1 MTEGPKSE
9 LAKSDSPRPDNPS
22 PDGPEPAE
30 PERLAIPAD
39 SSPLMAQYL
48 AVKRGHPDH
57 LLFYRMGDFY
67 ELFFE
72 DAVRASA
79 ALAIA
84 LTKRGKHDGG
94 DIPMCGVPVHAA
106 EGYLAKLIRQ
116 GFKVAVCEQIE
127 DPAEAKKRGSKS
139 VVRRDVVRIVTP
151 GTLTEETLLD
161 ARSHNFLAAVADVG
175 GALGLAWVD
184 ISTGDFAVQPLGVAE
199 LAGALARLQPSE
211 ILLPDRLF
219 QQPELA
225 GMLAEYRSQLSPLPA
240 ARFESEAAR
249 RRLEQAFA
257 VKALEGF
264 GNFERA
270 EIAACGALVDYLQTT
285 QLGRLPRLAAPRR
298 LASGAVMEID
308 AATRRNLELMRGLA
322 GDRQGSLLAAIDR
335 TVSAGGA
342 RRLAD
347 WLAAPLTDPAAI
359 DARLDMLAAL
369 IAEPRLREDMRHG
382 LRGAPDI
389 ERSLSRL
396 LIGRGGPR
404 DLAAL
409 GLGLAVA
416 GALRRRLADSADLPA
431 GLRQA
436 EAALGDHG
444 VLVAELGRALGP
456 DLPVIARDG
465 GFIAPGYRDGL
476 DELRSLRD
484 ESRRLVLELE
494 QRYRGETGISSLKI
508 RHNNVLGYYVESTAI
523 HLEKLSKSAG
533 FIHRQTMANA
543 TRFTT
548 VELGEL
554 ERRIATAA
562 DKALALELECFA
574 ELVALASAAAEAIA
588 ASAAALALLDVAAGL
603 AELAVE
609 GDYCRP
615 LVDVSAAFEIKAG
628 RHPVVEAALRAQQ
641 AGGFVANDC
650 DLGSAQRLWLLTGPN
665 MAGKSTFLRQNA
677 LIAVLAQIGAYV
689 PARAA
694 HIGIVDRLFS
704 RVGAADDLAR
714 GRSTFMVEMVETAAI
729 LNQASPRSL
738 VILDEIGRGTATFD
752 GLSIAWAT
760 IEHLHEVNRCRAL
773 FATHYHE
780 LVALAARLPA
790 LSPHA
795 MRVKEW
801 QGDVVFLHEVALG
814 AADRSYGIHVAKLA
828 GLPAAAV
835 ARAEQVLATLEKGE
849 QASALTR
856 LADDL
861 PLFSARIAE
870 ARKPSPAEQALAAL
884 DPDQMTPK
892 EALEEL
898 YRLRRLAKGEA

>member
-1 MTEGPKSE
+1 
-9 LAKSDSPRPDNPS
+9 
-22 PDGPEPAE
+22 
-30 PERLAIPAD
+30 
-39 SSPLMAQYL
+39 MAQYL

-116 GFKVAVCEQIE
+116 GFKVAVCEQLE

-161 ARSHNFLAAVADVG
+161 ARSHNFLAAIADVG

-184 ISTGDFAVQPLGVAE
+184 ISTGDFAVQPLGPSE

-219 QQPELA
+219 QRPELA
-225 GMLAEYRSQLSPLPA
+225 GLLAEYRTQLSPLPA
-240 ARFESEAAR
+240 ARFESDGAR
-249 RRLEQAFA
+249 RRLEAAFA

-264 GNFERA
+264 GSFERA

-298 LASGAVMEID
+298 IASGAVMEID
-308 AATRRNLELMRGLA
+308 AATRRNLELMRGLT
-322 GDRQGSLLAAIDR
+322 GDRQGSLLATIDR

-369 IAEPRLREDMRHG
+369 TAEPRLREDLRQG
-382 LRGAPDI
+382 LRRAPDI

-409 GLGLAVA
+409 GLGLAA
-416 GALRRRLADSADLPA
+416 AEALRRRLAGSPDLPA

-444 VLVAELGRALGP
+444 ALVAELGRALGP

-465 GFIAPGYRDGL
+465 GFIAAGYRDGL

-523 HLEKLSKSAG
+523 HLEKLTRGSG

-543 TRFTT
+543 ARFTT

-574 ELVALASAAAEAIA
+574 ELVALVLAGAEADRRRAAAR
-588 ASAAALALLDVAAGL
+588 LAPARCRRPRL

-615 LVDVSAAFEIKAG
+615 VVDESAAFEIKGG
-628 RHPVVEAALRAQQ
+628 RHPVVEVAL
-641 AGGFVANDC
+641 
-650 DLGSAQRLWLLTGPN
+650 LWGCLRRQCLRPRRGP
-665 MAGKSTFLRQNA
+665 A
-677 LIAVLAQIGAYV
+677 
-689 PARAA
+689 
-694 HIGIVDRLFS
+694 
-704 RVGAADDLAR
+704 
-714 GRSTFMVEMVETAAI
+714 
-729 LNQASPRSL
+729 
-738 VILDEIGRGTATFD
+738 
-752 GLSIAWAT
+752 
-760 IEHLHEVNRCRAL
+760 
-773 FATHYHE
+773 
-780 LVALAARLPA
+780 ALAAHRPQYGGQIDLPA
-790 LSPHA
+790 PERSHCRP
-795 MRVKEW
+795 
-801 QGDVVFLHEVALG
+801 GP
-814 AADRSYGIHVAKLA
+814 DRL
-828 GLPAAAV
+828 LR
-835 ARAEQVLATLEKGE
+835 ARAGRPYRHRRPAVQPGRRGRRSRPRPLDLHGGDGGDRGDPQSGE
-849 QASALTR
+849 PALPRHPRRDRPRHGDLRRALHRLGDDRASA
-856 LADDL
+856 
-861 PLFSARIAE
+861 
-870 ARKPSPAEQALAAL
+870 
-884 DPDQMTPK
+884 
-892 EALEEL
+892 
-898 YRLRRLAKGEA
+898 